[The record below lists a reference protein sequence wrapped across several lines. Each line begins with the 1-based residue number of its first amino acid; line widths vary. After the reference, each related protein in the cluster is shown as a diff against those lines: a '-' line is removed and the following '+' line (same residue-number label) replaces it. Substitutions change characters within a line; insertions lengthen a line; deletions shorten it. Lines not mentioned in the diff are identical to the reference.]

1 MLEVQAAHAF
11 VRVGVTTTHDWC
23 DLVLVLVFVLVL
35 VLVLVAYLDGN
46 GNLHLAPR

>member
-11 VRVGVTTTHDWC
+11 VRVGVTTTLDWC
-23 DLVLVLVFVLVL
+23 DLVLVLVFVL

>member
-35 VLVLVAYLDGN
+35 VLVAYLDGN